1 MMPGNS
7 NILADEANIS
17 EYIKLL
23 LAGTSESYLQY
34 PLKYRQPVFSTI
46 PNPVCLPHF
55 HPSFLNAKCYY
66 SNLQT
71 NLENS
76 EHL

>member
-1 MMPGNS
+1 MKDTPVIDD
-7 NILADEANIS
+7 ILADKANIS

-46 PNPVCLPHF
+46 PNQFVSTLV
-55 HPSFLNAKCYY
+55 
-66 SNLQT
+66 
-71 NLENS
+71 
-76 EHL
+76 